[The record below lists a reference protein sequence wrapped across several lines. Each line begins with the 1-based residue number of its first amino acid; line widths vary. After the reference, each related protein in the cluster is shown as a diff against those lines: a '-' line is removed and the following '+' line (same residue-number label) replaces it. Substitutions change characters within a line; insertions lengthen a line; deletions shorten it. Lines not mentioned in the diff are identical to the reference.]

1 MHSAPE
7 ELLPKNDA
15 ERRALEQKAISL
27 PAIALT
33 AREVSDLEQILVG
46 GFAPLRGFMTKAQ
59 YDTVLRDMRLPT
71 GELWP
76 MPITLA
82 VSGEVRL
89 PQLGGEVA
97 LTDEYGNV
105 LAIMAVESVWE
116 ADPKAEARAV
126 YGTEDPVHAGV
137 AMLLERGA
145 KKYVGGTVTGIKLP
159 VRHDFKEL
167 RKTPRQLREHFK
179 KIGAQKVIAFQ
190 TRNPVHRA
198 HYEIMR
204 RASTLFGINGQP
216 LHILLHPVVGGT
228 KEGDID
234 YISRVRA
241 YKRLKQVRLTSNATL
256 ALLELAMRM
265 AGPREALWH
274 ALVRRNYGATHFIVG
289 RDHAGPGPA
298 VGLGDSSQRA
308 AGASPRLTDRAGADR
323 TGTSFYPPF
332 AAQELVQKYEAE
344 LGMTIVAAPEFAYSA
359 GKQLYL
365 PAEEIMPEDRRTI
378 SGTQLRAALRRGEA
392 LPDWFSFPEVLE
404 ELARAARLESARRG
418 VTIFFTGLS
427 GAGKSTVAHVLHTKL
442 LEESDRQTTLLDGDI
457 VRRHLSKG
465 LGFSREDRDEN
476 IMRIGYVASEVT
488 RHGGIAI
495 CAAIAPYEAARARNR
510 ARIGKTGA
518 YIEVYVST
526 PLSTCVERDP
536 KGLYRKAL
544 SGGLKGV
551 TGIDDPY
558 EAPRT
563 AEITIDT
570 KEISAED
577 AAEMILD
584 YLRGRKLI

>member
-7 ELLPKNDA
+7 ELLPKNEA

-33 AREVSDLEQILVG
+33 AREVSDLEQIMVG

-59 YDTVLRDMRLPT
+59 YDTVLRDMRLPSEALAKE
-71 GELWP
+71 GPLF
-76 MPITLA
+76 PIPVTLA

-89 PQLGGEVA
+89 PQLGGEA
-97 LTDEYGNV
+97 SLTDEYGNV
-105 LAIMAVESVWE
+105 LAIMAVESVWD
-116 ADPKAEARAV
+116 ADPKAETRAV
-126 YGTEDPVHAGV
+126 YGTEDPAHAGV

-145 KKYVGGTVTGIKLP
+145 KKYVGGTVTGIALP
-159 VRHDFKEL
+159 VRQDFKEL

-198 HYEIMR
+198 HYEIMT
-204 RASTLFGINGQP
+204 RAAAMHGAHL
-216 LHILLHPVVGGT
+216 LLHPVVGGT

-256 ALLELAMRM
+256 ALLELSMRM

-289 RDHAGPGPA
+289 RDHAGPG
-298 VGLGDSSQRA
+298 
-308 AGASPRLTDRAGADR
+308 ADR
-323 TGTSFYPPF
+323 TGASFYPPF

-365 PAEEIMPEDRRTI
+365 PAEEIVPEDRKTI

-404 ELARAARLESARRG
+404 ELARAARLEHARRG

-442 LEESDRQTTLLDGDI
+442 LEESDRQITLLDGDI
-457 VRRHLSKG
+457 VRRHLSKE

-510 ARIGKTGA
+510 ARIGKIGA

-544 SGGLKGV
+544 SGGLRGV

-577 AAEMILD
+577 AADTILA
-584 YLRGRKLI
+584 YLRKNNLV

>member
-1 MHSAPE
+1 MEPE

-27 PAIALT
+27 PASALT
-33 AREVSDLEQILVG
+33 AWEVSDLEQILVG
-46 GFAPLRGFMTKAQ
+46 GFAPLRGFMTKEQ

-179 KIGAQKVIAFQ
+179 KIGAQKEIAFQ

-216 LHILLHPVVGGT
+216 LHILLHPVVGGP

-289 RDHAGPGPA
+289 RDHAGPG
-298 VGLGDSSQRA
+298 
-308 AGASPRLTDRAGADR
+308 ADR
-323 TGTSFYPPF
+323 TGASFYPPF
-332 AAQELVQKYEAE
+332 AAQELVQKHEAE
-344 LGMTIVAAPEFAYSA
+344 
-359 GKQLYL
+359 
-365 PAEEIMPEDRRTI
+365 
-378 SGTQLRAALRRGEA
+378 
-392 LPDWFSFPEVLE
+392 
-404 ELARAARLESARRG
+404 
-418 VTIFFTGLS
+418 
-427 GAGKSTVAHVLHTKL
+427 
-442 LEESDRQTTLLDGDI
+442 
-457 VRRHLSKG
+457 
-465 LGFSREDRDEN
+465 
-476 IMRIGYVASEVT
+476 
-488 RHGGIAI
+488 
-495 CAAIAPYEAARARNR
+495 
-510 ARIGKTGA
+510 
-518 YIEVYVST
+518 
-526 PLSTCVERDP
+526 
-536 KGLYRKAL
+536 
-544 SGGLKGV
+544 
-551 TGIDDPY
+551 
-558 EAPRT
+558 
-563 AEITIDT
+563 
-570 KEISAED
+570 
-577 AAEMILD
+577 
-584 YLRGRKLI
+584 

>member
-7 ELLPKNDA
+7 ELLPKNEA

-33 AREVSDLEQILVG
+33 AREVSDLEQIMVG

-59 YDTVLRDMRLPT
+59 YDTVLRDMRLPSEALAKE
-71 GELWP
+71 GPLF
-76 MPITLA
+76 PIPVTLA

-89 PQLGGEVA
+89 PQLGGEVS

-105 LAIMAVESVWE
+105 LAIMAVESVWD
-116 ADPKAEARAV
+116 ADPKAETRAV
-126 YGTEDPVHAGV
+126 YGTEDPAHAGV

-145 KKYVGGTVTGIKLP
+145 KKYVGGTVTGIALP
-159 VRHDFKEL
+159 VRQDFKEL

-198 HYEIMR
+198 HYEIMT
-204 RASTLFGINGQP
+204 RAAAMHGAHL
-216 LHILLHPVVGGT
+216 LLHPVVGGT

-256 ALLELAMRM
+256 ALLELSMRM

-289 RDHAGPGPA
+289 RDHAGPG
-298 VGLGDSSQRA
+298 
-308 AGASPRLTDRAGADR
+308 ADR
-323 TGTSFYPPF
+323 TGASFYPPF
-332 AAQELVQKYEAE
+332 AAQELVQKHEAE

-365 PAEEIMPEDRRTI
+365 PAEEIVPEDRKTI

-404 ELARAARLESARRG
+404 ELARAARLEHARRG

-442 LEESDRQTTLLDGDI
+442 LEESDRQITLLDGDI
-457 VRRHLSKG
+457 VRRHLSKE

-510 ARIGKTGA
+510 ARIGKIGA

-544 SGGLKGV
+544 SGGLRGV

-577 AAEMILD
+577 AADTILA
-584 YLRGRKLI
+584 YLRKNNLV

>member
-7 ELLPKNDA
+7 ELLPKNEA

-89 PQLGGEVA
+89 PQLGGEA
-97 LTDEYGNV
+97 SLTDEYGNV
-105 LAIMAVESVWE
+105 LAIMAVESVWD
-116 ADPKAEARAV
+116 ADPKAETRAV
-126 YGTEDPVHAGV
+126 YGTEDPAHAGV

-198 HYEIMR
+198 HYEIMT
-204 RASTLFGINGQP
+204 RAAAMHGAHL
-216 LHILLHPVVGGT
+216 LLHPVVGGT

-289 RDHAGPGPA
+289 RDHAGPG
-298 VGLGDSSQRA
+298 L
-308 AGASPRLTDRAGADR
+308 DR
-323 TGTSFYPPF
+323 TDTSFYPPF

-365 PAEEIMPEDRRTI
+365 PAEEIVPEDRKTI

-404 ELARAARLESARRG
+404 ELARAARLEHARRG

-442 LEESDRQTTLLDGDI
+442 LEESDQQITLLDGDI

-465 LGFSREDRDEN
+465 LGFSREDRNEN

-510 ARIGKTGA
+510 ARIGKIGA

-544 SGGLKGV
+544 SGGLRGV

-577 AAEMILD
+577 AADTILA
-584 YLRGRKLI
+584 YLRKNNLV

>member
-89 PQLGGEVA
+89 PQLGGEEA
-97 LTDEYGNV
+97 LPDEYGNV

-126 YGTEDPVHAGV
+126 YGTEDTVHAGV

-145 KKYVGGTVTGIKLP
+145 KKYVGGSVTGIKLP

-167 RKTPRQLREHFK
+167 RKTPRQLREPFK

-198 HYEIMR
+198 QYEIMR

-308 AGASPRLTDRAGADR
+308 AGTSPRLTDRAGADR
-323 TGTSFYPPF
+323 TGASFYPPF
-332 AAQELVQKYEAE
+332 AAQELVQKHEAE

-365 PAEEIMPEDRRTI
+365 PAEEIMPEDRKTI

-404 ELARAARLESARRG
+404 ELARAARLERARRG

-442 LEESDRQTTLLDGDI
+442 LEESDRQITLLDGDI
-457 VRRHLSKG
+457 VRRHLSKE

-476 IMRIGYVASEVT
+476 ISRTGKVASEVP
-488 RHGGIAI
+488 RHGGIPI
-495 CAAIAPYEAARARNR
+495 CAAIAP
-510 ARIGKTGA
+510 
-518 YIEVYVST
+518 
-526 PLSTCVERDP
+526 
-536 KGLYRKAL
+536 
-544 SGGLKGV
+544 
-551 TGIDDPY
+551 
-558 EAPRT
+558 
-563 AEITIDT
+563 
-570 KEISAED
+570 
-577 AAEMILD
+577 
-584 YLRGRKLI
+584 

>member
-7 ELLPKNDA
+7 ELLPKNEA

-33 AREVSDLEQILVG
+33 AREVSDLEQIMVG

-59 YDTVLRDMRLPT
+59 YDTVLRDMRLPSEALAKE
-71 GELWP
+71 GPLF
-76 MPITLA
+76 PIPVTLA

-89 PQLGGEVA
+89 PQLGGEA
-97 LTDEYGNV
+97 SLTDEYGNV
-105 LAIMAVESVWE
+105 LAIMAVESVWD
-116 ADPKAEARAV
+116 ADPKAETRAV
-126 YGTEDPVHAGV
+126 YGTEDPAHAGV

-159 VRHDFKEL
+159 VRQDFKEL

-198 HYEIMR
+198 HYEIMT
-204 RASTLFGINGQP
+204 RAAAMHGAHL
-216 LHILLHPVVGGT
+216 LLHPVVGGT

-256 ALLELAMRM
+256 ALLELSMRM

-289 RDHAGPGPA
+289 RDHAGPG
-298 VGLGDSSQRA
+298 
-308 AGASPRLTDRAGADR
+308 ADR
-323 TGTSFYPPF
+323 TGASFYPPF
-332 AAQELVQKYEAE
+332 AAQELVQKHEAE

-365 PAEEIMPEDRRTI
+365 PAEEIVPEDRKTI

-404 ELARAARLESARRG
+404 ELARAARLEHARRG

-442 LEESDRQTTLLDGDI
+442 LEESDRQITLLDGDI
-457 VRRHLSKG
+457 VRRHLSKE

-510 ARIGKTGA
+510 ARIGKIGA

-544 SGGLKGV
+544 SGGLRGV

-577 AAEMILD
+577 AADTILA
-584 YLRGRKLI
+584 YLRKNNLV

>member
-7 ELLPKNDA
+7 ELLPKNEA

-33 AREVSDLEQILVG
+33 AREVSDLEQIMVG

-59 YDTVLRDMRLPT
+59 YDTVLRDMRLPSEALAKE
-71 GELWP
+71 GPLF
-76 MPITLA
+76 PIPVTLA

-89 PQLGGEVA
+89 PQLGGEA
-97 LTDEYGNV
+97 SLTDEYGNV
-105 LAIMAVESVWE
+105 LAIMAVESVWD
-116 ADPKAEARAV
+116 ADPKAETRAV
-126 YGTEDPVHAGV
+126 YGTEDPAHAGV

-159 VRHDFKEL
+159 VRQDFKEL

-198 HYEIMR
+198 HYEIMT
-204 RASTLFGINGQP
+204 RAAAMHGAHL
-216 LHILLHPVVGGT
+216 LLHPVVGGT

-256 ALLELAMRM
+256 ALLELSMRM

-289 RDHAGPGPA
+289 RDHAGPG
-298 VGLGDSSQRA
+298 
-308 AGASPRLTDRAGADR
+308 ADR
-323 TGTSFYPPF
+323 TGASFYPPF

-365 PAEEIMPEDRRTI
+365 PAEEIVPEDRKTI

-404 ELARAARLESARRG
+404 ELARAARLEHARRG

-442 LEESDRQTTLLDGDI
+442 LEESDRQITLLDGDI
-457 VRRHLSKG
+457 VRRHLSKE

-577 AAEMILD
+577 AADTILA
-584 YLRGRKLI
+584 YLRKNNLV

>member
-7 ELLPKNDA
+7 ELLPKNEA

-33 AREVSDLEQILVG
+33 ARGGSGLEQIMVG

-59 YDTVLRDMRLPT
+59 YDTVLRDMRLPSEALAKE
-71 GELWP
+71 GPLF
-76 MPITLA
+76 PIPVTLA

-89 PQLGGEVA
+89 PQLGGEA
-97 LTDEYGNV
+97 SLTDEYGNV
-105 LAIMAVESVWE
+105 LAIMAVESVWD
-116 ADPKAEARAV
+116 ADPKAETRAV
-126 YGTEDPVHAGV
+126 YGTEDPAHAGV

-159 VRHDFKEL
+159 VRQDFKEL

-198 HYEIMR
+198 HYEIMT
-204 RASTLFGINGQP
+204 RAAAMHGAHL
-216 LHILLHPVVGGT
+216 LLHPVVGGT

-392 LPDWFSFPEVLE
+392 LTDWFSFPEVLE
-404 ELARAARLESARRG
+404 ELARAARLEHARRG

-442 LEESDRQTTLLDGDI
+442 LEESDRQITLLDGDI

-476 IMRIGYVASEVT
+476 IMR
-488 RHGGIAI
+488 
-495 CAAIAPYEAARARNR
+495 
-510 ARIGKTGA
+510 TG
-518 YIEVYVST
+518 
-526 PLSTCVERDP
+526 
-536 KGLYRKAL
+536 
-544 SGGLKGV
+544 
-551 TGIDDPY
+551 
-558 EAPRT
+558 
-563 AEITIDT
+563 
-570 KEISAED
+570 
-577 AAEMILD
+577 
-584 YLRGRKLI
+584 

>member
-7 ELLPKNDA
+7 ELLPKNEA

-33 AREVSDLEQILVG
+33 AREVSDLEQIMVG

-59 YDTVLRDMRLPT
+59 YDTVLRDMRLPSEALAKE
-71 GELWP
+71 GPLF
-76 MPITLA
+76 PIPVTLA

-89 PQLGGEVA
+89 PQLGGEVS

-105 LAIMAVESVWE
+105 LAIMAVESVWD
-116 ADPKAEARAV
+116 ADPKAETRAV
-126 YGTEDPVHAGV
+126 YGTEDPAHAGV

-145 KKYVGGTVTGIKLP
+145 KKYVGGTVTGIALP
-159 VRHDFKEL
+159 VRQDFKEL

-198 HYEIMR
+198 HYEIMT
-204 RASTLFGINGQP
+204 RAAAMHGAHL
-216 LHILLHPVVGGT
+216 LLHPVVGGT

-289 RDHAGPGPA
+289 RDHAGPG
-298 VGLGDSSQRA
+298 
-308 AGASPRLTDRAGADR
+308 ADR
-323 TGTSFYPPF
+323 TGASFYPPF
-332 AAQELVQKYEAE
+332 AAQELVQKHEAE

-365 PAEEIMPEDRRTI
+365 PAEEIVPEDRKTI

-404 ELARAARLESARRG
+404 ELARAARLEHARRG

-442 LEESDRQTTLLDGDI
+442 LEESDRQITLLDGDI
-457 VRRHLSKG
+457 VRRHLSKE

-510 ARIGKTGA
+510 ARIGKIGA

-544 SGGLKGV
+544 SGGLRGV

-577 AAEMILD
+577 AADTILA
-584 YLRGRKLI
+584 YLRKNNLV

>member
-1 MHSAPE
+1 
-7 ELLPKNDA
+7 
-15 ERRALEQKAISL
+15 
-27 PAIALT
+27 
-33 AREVSDLEQILVG
+33 
-46 GFAPLRGFMTKAQ
+46 
-59 YDTVLRDMRLPT
+59 
-71 GELWP
+71 
-76 MPITLA
+76 
-82 VSGEVRL
+82 
-89 PQLGGEVA
+89 
-97 LTDEYGNV
+97 
-105 LAIMAVESVWE
+105 
-116 ADPKAEARAV
+116 
-126 YGTEDPVHAGV
+126 
-137 AMLLERGA
+137 MLLERGA

-159 VRHDFKEL
+159 VRQDFKEL

-198 HYEIMR
+198 HYEIMT
-204 RASTLFGINGQP
+204 RAAAMHGAHL
-216 LHILLHPVVGGT
+216 LLHPVVGGT

-256 ALLELAMRM
+256 ALLELSMRM

-289 RDHAGPGPA
+289 RDHAGPG
-298 VGLGDSSQRA
+298 
-308 AGASPRLTDRAGADR
+308 ADR
-323 TGTSFYPPF
+323 TGASFYPPF
-332 AAQELVQKYEAE
+332 AAQELVQKHEAE

-365 PAEEIMPEDRRTI
+365 PAEEIVPEDRKTI

-404 ELARAARLESARRG
+404 ELARAARLEHARRG

-442 LEESDRQTTLLDGDI
+442 LEESDRQITLLDGDI
-457 VRRHLSKG
+457 VRRHLSKE

-510 ARIGKTGA
+510 ARIGKIGA

-544 SGGLKGV
+544 SGGLRGV

-577 AAEMILD
+577 AADTILA
-584 YLRGRKLI
+584 YLRKNNLV

>member
-7 ELLPKNDA
+7 ELLPKNEA

-33 AREVSDLEQILVG
+33 AREVSDLEQIMVG

-59 YDTVLRDMRLPT
+59 YDTVLRDMRLPSEALAKE
-71 GELWP
+71 GPLF
-76 MPITLA
+76 PIPVTLA

-89 PQLGGEVA
+89 PQLGGEVS

-105 LAIMAVESVWE
+105 LAIMAVESVWD
-116 ADPKAEARAV
+116 ADPKAETRAV
-126 YGTEDPVHAGV
+126 YGTEDPAHAGV

-159 VRHDFKEL
+159 VRQDFKEL

-198 HYEIMR
+198 HYEIMT
-204 RASTLFGINGQP
+204 RAAAMHGAHL
-216 LHILLHPVVGGT
+216 LLHPVVGGT

-256 ALLELAMRM
+256 ALLELSMRM

-289 RDHAGPGPA
+289 RDHAGPG
-298 VGLGDSSQRA
+298 
-308 AGASPRLTDRAGADR
+308 ADR
-323 TGTSFYPPF
+323 TGASFYPPF
-332 AAQELVQKYEAE
+332 AAQELVQKHEAE

-365 PAEEIMPEDRRTI
+365 PAEEIVPEDRKTI

-404 ELARAARLESARRG
+404 ELARAARLEHARRG

-442 LEESDRQTTLLDGDI
+442 LEESDRQITLLDGDI
-457 VRRHLSKG
+457 VRRHLSKE

-510 ARIGKTGA
+510 ARIGKIGA

-544 SGGLKGV
+544 SGGLRGV

-577 AAEMILD
+577 AADTILA
-584 YLRGRKLI
+584 YLRKNNLV

>member
-7 ELLPKNDA
+7 ELLPKNEA

-33 AREVSDLEQILVG
+33 AREVSDLEQIMVG

-59 YDTVLRDMRLPT
+59 YDTVLRDMRLPSEALAKE
-71 GELWP
+71 GPLF
-76 MPITLA
+76 PIPVTLA

-89 PQLGGEVA
+89 PQLGGEA
-97 LTDEYGNV
+97 SLTDEYGNV
-105 LAIMAVESVWE
+105 LAIMAVESVWD
-116 ADPKAEARAV
+116 ADPKAETRAV
-126 YGTEDPVHAGV
+126 YGTEDPAHAGV

-159 VRHDFKEL
+159 VRQDFKEL

-198 HYEIMR
+198 HYEIMT
-204 RASTLFGINGQP
+204 RAAAMHGAHL
-216 LHILLHPVVGGT
+216 LLHPVVGGT

-256 ALLELAMRM
+256 ALLELSMRM

-289 RDHAGPGPA
+289 RDHAGPG
-298 VGLGDSSQRA
+298 
-308 AGASPRLTDRAGADR
+308 ADR
-323 TGTSFYPPF
+323 TGASFYPPF

-365 PAEEIMPEDRRTI
+365 PAEEIVPEDRKTI

-404 ELARAARLESARRG
+404 ELARAARLEHARRG

-442 LEESDRQTTLLDGDI
+442 LEESDRQITLLDGDI
-457 VRRHLSKG
+457 VRRHLSKE

-510 ARIGKTGA
+510 ARIGKIGA

-544 SGGLKGV
+544 SGGLRGV

-577 AAEMILD
+577 AADTILA
-584 YLRGRKLI
+584 YLRKNNLV

>member
-7 ELLPKNDA
+7 ELLPKNEA

-46 GFAPLRGFMTKAQ
+46 GFAPLRGFMTKEQ
-59 YDTVLRDMRLPT
+59 YSGVLKDMRLPT

-76 MPITLA
+76 IPITLA
-82 VSGEVRL
+82 VSAEASL
-89 PQLGGEVA
+89 PQNSEVA

-105 LAIMAVESVWE
+105 LAIMAVESVWD

-137 AMLLERGA
+137 AMLFERCA

-179 KIGAQKVIAFQ
+179 KIGTQKVIAFQ

-289 RDHAGPGPA
+289 RDHAGPG
-298 VGLGDSSQRA
+298 L
-308 AGASPRLTDRAGADR
+308 DR

-332 AAQELVQKYEAE
+332 AAQELVQKHETE
-344 LGMTIVAAPEFAYSA
+344 LGMTIVAAPEFASSA

-365 PAEEIMPEDRRTI
+365 PAEEIMPEDRKTI
-378 SGTQLRAALRRGEA
+378 SGSLLRKMLRDGQSPPE
-392 LPDWFSFPEVLE
+392 WFSFPEVLE
-404 ELARAARLESARRG
+404 ELARAARLEHARRG
-418 VTIFFTGLS
+418 GTIFFTGLS

-442 LEESDRQTTLLDGDI
+442 LEESDQQITLLDGDI

-465 LGFSREDRDEN
+465 LGFSREDRNEN
-476 IMRIGYVASEVT
+476 IMRIGYVASEVP

>member
-7 ELLPKNDA
+7 ELLPKNEA

-33 AREVSDLEQILVG
+33 AREVSDLEQIMVG

-59 YDTVLRDMRLPT
+59 YDTVLRDMRLPSEALAKE
-71 GELWP
+71 GPLF
-76 MPITLA
+76 PIPVTLA

-89 PQLGGEVA
+89 PQLGGEVS

-105 LAIMAVESVWE
+105 LAIMAVESVWD
-116 ADPKAEARAV
+116 ADPKAETRAV
-126 YGTEDPVHAGV
+126 YGTEDPAHAGV

-145 KKYVGGTVTGIKLP
+145 KKYVGGTVTGIALP
-159 VRHDFKEL
+159 VRQAFKEL
-167 RKTPRQLREHFK
+167 RKTPRQLREHLK

-198 HYEIMR
+198 HYEIMT
-204 RASTLFGINGQP
+204 RAAAMHGAHL
-216 LHILLHPVVGGT
+216 LLHPVVGGT

-256 ALLELAMRM
+256 ALLELSMRM

-289 RDHAGPGPA
+289 RDHAGPG
-298 VGLGDSSQRA
+298 
-308 AGASPRLTDRAGADR
+308 ADR
-323 TGTSFYPPF
+323 TGASFYPPF

-365 PAEEIMPEDRRTI
+365 PAEEIVPEDRKTI

-404 ELARAARLESARRG
+404 ELARAARLEHARRG
-418 VTIFFTGLS
+418 GTIFFTGLS
-427 GAGKSTVAHVLHTKL
+427 GAGKSTIAHVLHTKL
-442 LEESDRQTTLLDGDI
+442 LEESDRQITLLDGDI

>member
-7 ELLPKNDA
+7 ELLPKNEA

-33 AREVSDLEQILVG
+33 AREVSDLEQIMVG

-59 YDTVLRDMRLPT
+59 YDTVLRDMRLPSEALAKE
-71 GELWP
+71 GPLF
-76 MPITLA
+76 PIPVTLA

-89 PQLGGEVA
+89 PQLGGEVS

-105 LAIMAVESVWE
+105 LAIMAVESVWD
-116 ADPKAEARAV
+116 ADPKAETRAV
-126 YGTEDPVHAGV
+126 YGTEDPAHAGV

-159 VRHDFKEL
+159 VRQDFKEL

-198 HYEIMR
+198 HYEIMT
-204 RASTLFGINGQP
+204 RAAAMHGAHL
-216 LHILLHPVVGGT
+216 LLHPVVGGT

-256 ALLELAMRM
+256 ALLELSMRM

-289 RDHAGPGPA
+289 RDHAGPG
-298 VGLGDSSQRA
+298 
-308 AGASPRLTDRAGADR
+308 ADR
-323 TGTSFYPPF
+323 TGASFYPPF

-365 PAEEIMPEDRRTI
+365 PAEEIVPEDRKTI

-404 ELARAARLESARRG
+404 ELARAARLEHARRG

-442 LEESDRQTTLLDGDI
+442 LEESDRQITLLDGDI
-457 VRRHLSKG
+457 VRRHLSKE

-510 ARIGKTGA
+510 ARIGKIGA

-544 SGGLKGV
+544 SGGLRGV

-577 AAEMILD
+577 AADTILA
-584 YLRGRKLI
+584 YLRKNNLV

>member
-7 ELLPKNDA
+7 ELLPKNEA

-33 AREVSDLEQILVG
+33 AREVSDLEQIMVG

-59 YDTVLRDMRLPT
+59 YDTVLRDMRLPSEALAKE
-71 GELWP
+71 GPLF
-76 MPITLA
+76 PIPVTLA

-89 PQLGGEVA
+89 PQLGGEA
-97 LTDEYGNV
+97 SLTDEYGNV
-105 LAIMAVESVWE
+105 LAIMAVESVWD
-116 ADPKAEARAV
+116 ADPKAETRAV
-126 YGTEDPVHAGV
+126 YGTEDPAHAGV

-159 VRHDFKEL
+159 VRQDFKEL

-198 HYEIMR
+198 HYEIMT
-204 RASTLFGINGQP
+204 RAAAMHGAHL
-216 LHILLHPVVGGT
+216 LLHPVVGGT

-256 ALLELAMRM
+256 ALLELSMRM

-289 RDHAGPGPA
+289 RDHAGPG
-298 VGLGDSSQRA
+298 
-308 AGASPRLTDRAGADR
+308 ADR
-323 TGTSFYPPF
+323 TGASFYPPF

-365 PAEEIMPEDRRTI
+365 PAEEIVPEDRKTI

-404 ELARAARLESARRG
+404 ELARAARLEHARRG

-442 LEESDRQTTLLDGDI
+442 LEESDRQITLLDGDI
-457 VRRHLSKG
+457 VRRHLSKE

-510 ARIGKTGA
+510 ARIGKIGA

-577 AAEMILD
+577 AADTILA
-584 YLRGRKLI
+584 YLRKNNLV

>member
-1 MHSAPE
+1 MEPE

-15 ERRALEQKAISL
+15 ERRALEQKGISL

-46 GFAPLRGFMTKAQ
+46 GFAPLRGFMTKEQ

-82 VSGEVRL
+82 VSGEVGL
-89 PQLGGEVA
+89 PQLGAEVS

-105 LAIMAVESVWE
+105 LAIMAVEAVWE
-116 ADPKAEARAV
+116 ADTKAEARAV

-137 AMLLERGA
+137 TMLFERAAPRDASGRHSLR
-145 KKYVGGTVTGIKLP
+145 YVGGKVTGITLP

-179 KIGAQKVIAFQ
+179 NIGAQKVIAFQ

-256 ALLELAMRM
+256 ALLELSMRM

-289 RDHAGPGPA
+289 RDNAGP
-298 VGLGDSSQRA
+298 
-308 AGASPRLTDRAGADR
+308 GADR
-323 TGTSFYPPF
+323 TGASFYPPF

-365 PAEEIMPEDRRTI
+365 PAEEIVPEDRKTI

-404 ELARAARLESARRG
+404 ELARAARLEHARRG
-418 VTIFFTGLS
+418 GAIFFSGLS

-442 LEESDRQTTLLDGDI
+442 LEESDRQITLLDGDI
-457 VRRHLSKG
+457 VRRHLSKE

>member
-1 MHSAPE
+1 M
-7 ELLPKNDA
+7 PKNDA

-289 RDHAGPGPA
+289 RDHAGPG
-298 VGLGDSSQRA
+298 
-308 AGASPRLTDRAGADR
+308 ADR
-323 TGTSFYPPF
+323 TGASFYPPF

-365 PAEEIMPEDRRTI
+365 PAEEIMPEDRKTI
-378 SGTQLRAALRRGEA
+378 SGSLLRKMLRDGQSP
-392 LPDWFSFPEVLE
+392 PDWFSFPEVLE
-404 ELARAARLESARRG
+404 ELARAARLEHARRG

-442 LEESDRQTTLLDGDI
+442 LEESDRQITLLDGDI
-457 VRRHLSKG
+457 VRRHLSKE

-510 ARIGKTGA
+510 ARIGKIGA

-544 SGGLKGV
+544 SGGLRGV

-577 AAEMILD
+577 AADTILA
-584 YLRGRKLI
+584 YLRKNNLV

>member
-289 RDHAGPGPA
+289 RDHAGPG
-298 VGLGDSSQRA
+298 
-308 AGASPRLTDRAGADR
+308 ADR
-323 TGTSFYPPF
+323 TGASFYPPF

-365 PAEEIMPEDRRTI
+365 PAEEIMPEDRKTI

-404 ELARAARLESARRG
+404 ELARAARSDYIFYRALRRG
-418 VTIFFTGLS
+418 QVY
-427 GAGKSTVAHVLHTKL
+427 H
-442 LEESDRQTTLLDGDI
+442 R
-457 VRRHLSKG
+457 
-465 LGFSREDRDEN
+465 
-476 IMRIGYVASEVT
+476 
-488 RHGGIAI
+488 
-495 CAAIAPYEAARARNR
+495 ARA
-510 ARIGKTGA
+510 A
-518 YIEVYVST
+518 YQ
-526 PLSTCVERDP
+526 
-536 KGLYRKAL
+536 
-544 SGGLKGV
+544 
-551 TGIDDPY
+551 
-558 EAPRT
+558 T
-563 AEITIDT
+563 A
-570 KEISAED
+570 
-577 AAEMILD
+577 
-584 YLRGRKLI
+584 